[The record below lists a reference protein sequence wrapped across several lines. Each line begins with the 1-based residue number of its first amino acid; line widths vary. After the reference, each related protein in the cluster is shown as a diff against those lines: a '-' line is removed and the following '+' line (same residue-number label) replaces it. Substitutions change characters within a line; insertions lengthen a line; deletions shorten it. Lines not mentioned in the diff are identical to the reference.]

1 MTKRSLISASVIL
14 ASAISI
20 NQIEEAKMNVQE
32 IDIIKPITI
41 KGRIQ
46 TLEMNPMEI
55 KVQRIQTVQMDEVV
69 FTARKRFV
77 NQFDDNG
84 LANKDVN
91 NEMFDLIHPVN

>member
-14 ASAISI
+14 ASAISSI

-41 KGRIQ
+41 TGRIQ

-55 KVQRIQTVQMDEVV
+55 KVQRIQTVQMDEII
-69 FTARKRFV
+69 FTARKQFV
-77 NQFDDNG
+77 NQFPS
-84 LANKDVN
+84 LFLSDVQGQT
-91 NEMFDLIHPVN
+91 